1 MTKLS
6 PKSPAIAG
14 DLYDLLTAKLPL
26 CVGDGTLKV
35 AKLADELSM
44 SHEGVYKWLR
54 AGEVSK
60 RGRKRLLELAN
71 RVENKSLLGPD
82 QDVLTED
89 DLRAFS

>member
-1 MTKLS
+1 MPKIA
-6 PKSPAIAG
+6 PKSEAIAG
-14 DLYDLLTAKLPL
+14 DLYDLLTEKLPF
-26 CVGDGTLKV
+26 CVSNGVLKV

-71 RVENKSLLGPD
+71 RVENKSLLSPN